1 MLRQAPPGQATAV
14 QGLDGRR
21 RASVGRQGSGGVVD
35 GAAQVPP
42 TQKNGWNNLEDLVKP
57 RVYEKSGARDFWEN
71 QGKIIV
77 EAMKKRRD
85 FHENLEKMQF
95 TYEQIEKYLG
105 I

>member
-1 MLRQAPPGQATAV
+1 MLRQAPPGQATAI

-21 RASVGRQGSGGVVD
+21 RRGRVGRQGSGGVVD

-57 RVYEKSGARDFWEN
+57 RFYEKSGARDFWEN
-71 QGKIIV
+71 QGKIQLW
-77 EAMKKRRD
+77 KKRRD

-95 TYEQIEKYLG
+95 TYEKIEKYLG